1 MPGQVTEFLQTQF
14 EDEIKK
20 FIRNSPYHSDEDIS
34 DFANYLRICGY
45 INDLTQES
53 RLTNKFFH
61 KDEKVVIEIDHFLD
75 NFSSPSESDII
86 DFLNYLQEMGLDFDR
101 SELPVWIEKQKLYR
115 KFNSTE
121 KEGIGES
128 PFADSEDSLVH
139 DIGKPDKKILE
150 DTLSEMGFHHII
162 RKDKS

>member
-20 FIRNSPYHSDEDIS
+20 FIRNNPFPSDEEIT
-34 DFANYLRICGY
+34 DFAKYLRISGC
-45 INDLTQES
+45 INDLTRES

-61 KDEKVVIEIDHFLD
+61 QDKEVVIEIDNFLD

-121 KEGIGES
+121 NEGIGEGEYS
-128 PFADSEDSLVH
+128 FADLEDSLVH
-139 DIGKPDKKILE
+139 DIGKPDIKILE

-162 RKDKS
+162 RKD